1 VTLSGRTA
9 IVTGASR
16 GIGAAVAGRLARAG
30 ALVLLAART
39 SRDVSAVAA
48 RLTRDGLRAHAVAC
62 DVSVLAGVEALAAE
76 ARAVLDRV
84 DILVNNAGA
93 AVAAPVQKTS
103 LEEWERMLSVNATSA
118 FLAVRAF
125 LPGMIEAG
133 WGRIVNVASTAGL
146 RGDRYISAYAASK
159 HALLGLTRSVAVE
172 VATTGVTVNAVCPG
186 YVDTRMTELALA
198 GITRATGRTRDEA
211 LAAIEAT
218 SPQRRL
224 LSADEVAAA
233 VLYLCGDEAQGVNG
247 ASLVLDGG
255 ELRR

>member
-1 VTLSGRTA
+1 MSGRTA

>member
-1 VTLSGRTA
+1 MTLSGRTA